1 MAKAYDVPADL
12 LIGKLSETLK
22 TEDIV
27 QPSWIPF
34 VKTGAHAVKP
44 PQKNDWYYT
53 RCASLLRKIYLHGP
67 IGINDLRSMY
77 GNTKPVGYGGA
88 HHKDAGGAI
97 IRTAV
102 HSLEK
107 LGYLDKV
114 EGKGRTIS
122 HEGMKKLDRL
132 STEILNELI
141 SKNPNLKKYS

>member
-1 MAKAYDVPADL
+1 LV
-12 LIGKLSETLK
+12 ST
-22 TEDIV
+22 
-27 QPSWIPF
+27 
-34 VKTGAHAVKP
+34 
-44 PQKNDWYYT
+44 
-53 RCASLLRKIYLHGP
+53 IYG
-67 IGINDLRSMY
+67 S
-77 GNTKPVGYGGA
+77 TKPVGYGGA

>member
-12 LIGKLSETLK
+12 LINKLSETLK
-22 TEDIV
+22 NEEIV
-27 QPSWIPF
+27 PPSWIPF

-44 PQKNDWYYT
+44 PQKSDWYYT

-67 IGINDLRSMY
+67 IGIHDLRSIY
-77 GNTKPVGYGGA
+77 GSAKPIGYGAA

-102 HSLEK
+102 HNLEK

-114 EGKGRTIS
+114 EGKGRSIS

-132 STEILNELI
+132 STEILTEMI
-141 SKNPNLKKYS
+141 AINPNLKKYS